1 MARGTELLYE
11 KKAIRNRRKARLKL
25 SQWERSVPLI
35 AASVWDFPKH
45 DIHSA
50 WVSSAC
56 RGDVQVLQWRCG
68 ICNNVVK
75 FALLVRLLD
84 RCRMAAGDDRI
95 CKLAAA
101 KGPIRLLRRFISG
114 FQRGRVFVAE
124 EKTSELRQ
132 RSGLHIH
139 RLARCRLNIVSFFS
153 TARNQWTCSYTAWL
167 KKGFSWRGNI
177 FFSIQASWTQFK
189 WNIERE
195 WKFPHI

>member
-11 KKAIRNRRKARLKL
+11 KKAIRKRRKARL
-25 SQWERSVPLI
+25 SAV
-35 AASVWDFPKH
+35 SVWDFPKH

-56 RGDVQVLQWRCG
+56 RGDVQVLQWWCG

-124 EKTSELRQ
+124 EKKSELRQ

-153 TARNQWTCSYTAWL
+153 TARKPMDVQLHCVIKQRLQL
-167 KKGFSWRGNI
+167 KRKIFCVLDAVRVKYRKGMKVSTHLTSQMNW
-177 FFSIQASWTQFK
+177 
-189 WNIERE
+189 
-195 WKFPHI
+195 